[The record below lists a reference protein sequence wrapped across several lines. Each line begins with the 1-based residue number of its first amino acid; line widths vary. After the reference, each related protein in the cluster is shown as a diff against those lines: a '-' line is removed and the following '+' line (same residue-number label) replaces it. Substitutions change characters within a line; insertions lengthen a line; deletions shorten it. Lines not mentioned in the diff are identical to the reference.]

1 MKKGR
6 KDSEWTLDERSWS
19 RVWWTPLTAVVLA
32 AVTWGLLGLVEG
44 GCRTGPRGGC
54 VAAEGYELNGWVVFL
69 SALPTYIVVITGLA
83 TDRWPPALG
92 LTLGGVACGAYVLTQ
107 GRTPA
112 HLGIAGVLLVLAVL
126 APALTWWRKRR
137 TPSPRRSVRASS
149 S

>member
-1 MKKGR
+1 MGR
-6 KDSEWTLDERSWS
+6 RGGRWALDDENHGQL
-19 RVWWTPLTAVVLA
+19 WWIPLTAVVLA

-54 VAAEGYELNGWVVFL
+54 VAAEGYRLNGWVLFL
-69 SALPTYIVVITGLA
+69 AAVPTYVVVGTGLV

-92 LTLGGVACGAYVLTQ
+92 LTLGGTGCAAYVLTQ

-112 HLGIAGVLLVLAVL
+112 HLAIAGVLLVLAAL

-137 TPSPRRSVRASS
+137 QAASLTP
-149 S
+149 